1 MQEFKKN
8 KNTKFMLNNIFV
20 KSIITFTSDLK
31 FILLTKSLRYFEVD
45 FDPKAEHYYI

>member
-20 KSIITFTSDLK
+20 KSFITFTSDLK
-31 FILLTKSLRYFEVD
+31 FILYTKSLMYFEVD
-45 FDPKAEHYYI
+45 LNL